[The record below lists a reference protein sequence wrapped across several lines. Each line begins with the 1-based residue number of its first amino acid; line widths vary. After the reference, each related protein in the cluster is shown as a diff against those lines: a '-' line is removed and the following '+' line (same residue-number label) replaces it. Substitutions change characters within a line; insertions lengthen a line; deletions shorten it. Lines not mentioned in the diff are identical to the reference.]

1 MSSIDR
7 RAVLRALVAT
17 SGALSALQFPAV
29 ARAEA
34 ADAAPAA
41 SAASAASA
49 GWTVQTMEAFADTLI
64 PGERRFAG
72 DLAIAGAVTGPG
84 AVQAG
89 VISTL
94 TSPDLPLAP
103 VLPEIAALLNARAIA
118 YAATHLILLPLTSP
132 AFVGLSFGHRT
143 ALVRGLFGP
152 EDPDR
157 AIWQVLSLLTG
168 LAFDTAAHLD
178 TRQALTTGHPGLAWL
193 DFPQPDPDGLWRFP
207 TYSYGRALAAPHPA
221 TTASGSP
228 A

>member
-1 MSSIDR
+1 MSTVSSIGR
-7 RAVLRALVAT
+7 RAVLRALAAT
-17 SGALSALQFPAV
+17 VGTLSALQFPGA
-29 ARAEA
+29 ATRAA
-34 ADAAPAA
+34 ATETGP
-41 SAASAASA
+41 A

-72 DLAIAGAVTGPG
+72 DLAIAGVVKGPG

-94 TSPDLPLAP
+94 NSPELPLAP
-103 VLPEIAALLNARAIA
+103 VLPEIAALLDARAIA
-118 YAATHLILLPLTSP
+118 YAATHLILLPITSP
-132 AFVGLSFGHRT
+132 AFVGLSFRDRT

-178 TRQALTTGHPGLAWL
+178 TRQAVTTGHPGLAWL
-193 DFPQPDPDGLWRFP
+193 RFPQPDADGLWRFADH
-207 TYSYGRALAAPHPA
+207 SYGKALATTHPA